1 LRNLDQIIK
10 REVLKALLRAKT
22 DEELSLSMLSREI
35 GIPRDVVEEALSSL
49 KNLVNLEDGKVRIGE
64 DDRIRIAVLCLSL
77 GADVSYVARYLDWR
91 EFERFTASILE
102 AYGYTVYR
110 GFRFK
115 SMGRRWEIDILALKK
130 PIVLCLNCKHHLRQ
144 NWSILRKAA
153 LEELSRAE
161 AFKQALKRLKLDPK
175 PSKGWWILPVLVTLF
190 KPRSR
195 IYEGV
200 PIVQITELR
209 NFLEELA
216 LYKSFFK
223 TLNL

>member
-1 LRNLDQIIK
+1 MVK
-10 REVLKALLRAKT
+10 REILKAFLKAKMG
-22 DEELSLSMLSREI
+22 EELSLSRLSRET
-35 GIPRDVVEEALSSL
+35 GIPKDVVEDVLSSV
-49 KNLVNLEDGKVRIGE
+49 KDLVDFEDGKVRIGE
-64 DDRIRIAVLCLSL
+64 DDRIQIAVLCLNL

-102 AYGYTVYR
+102 AYGYIVYR

-130 PIVLCLNCKHHLRQ
+130 PTVLCLNCKHHLRQ

-153 LEELSRAE
+153 REELSRAE

-195 IYEGV
+195 IYEGI